1 MEEMPKEIRTKRLT
15 LRPFRLSDVDDVYEY
30 AQDPEWARFLPVP
43 QPYLRSDAE
52 EFVARQLAAS
62 WPDEPSWAIVLE
74 GKVIGALNLH
84 DLNSERRTAAL
95 GYAVARARWSQGF
108 ATEAVKAVMTA
119 AFKDLNLKRVWAV
132 ADVRNIASQRVMEKA
147 GMIRKRLVQED
158 PPSSTK
164 PVDWVLY
171 AILREEWEISMYE
184 MPREIRTERLLLRPF
199 RSSDV
204 DDVYEYAQDP
214 EWGPFLPVPQPYLR
228 SDAEEFVARQLAA
241 SWPDEPSWAI
251 VLEGKVIGAL
261 NLHDLNRE
269 RRIVGLGYAVA
280 RARWSQ
286 GFATEAAKAA
296 IAAAFRSLGLKRIW
310 AMADV
315 RNIASQRV
323 MEKAEM
329 TRKRLVQEDAPSG
342 GPPVDMVLYEVSR
355 EEWEA

>member
-95 GYAVARARWSQGF
+95 GYAVTRARWSQGF

-147 GMIRKRLVQED
+147 
-158 PPSSTK
+158 
-164 PVDWVLY
+164 
-171 AILREEWEISMYE
+171 
-184 MPREIRTERLLLRPF
+184 
-199 RSSDV
+199 
-204 DDVYEYAQDP
+204 
-214 EWGPFLPVPQPYLR
+214 
-228 SDAEEFVARQLAA
+228 
-241 SWPDEPSWAI
+241 
-251 VLEGKVIGAL
+251 
-261 NLHDLNRE
+261 
-269 RRIVGLGYAVA
+269 
-280 RARWSQ
+280 
-286 GFATEAAKAA
+286 
-296 IAAAFRSLGLKRIW
+296 
-310 AMADV
+310 
-315 RNIASQRV
+315 
-323 MEKAEM
+323 EM
-329 TRKRLVQEDAPSG
+329 THKRLVQEDASSV
-342 GPPVDMVLYEVSR
+342 GPPVDMVLYAIVR
-355 EEWEA
+355 EEWEAQQA